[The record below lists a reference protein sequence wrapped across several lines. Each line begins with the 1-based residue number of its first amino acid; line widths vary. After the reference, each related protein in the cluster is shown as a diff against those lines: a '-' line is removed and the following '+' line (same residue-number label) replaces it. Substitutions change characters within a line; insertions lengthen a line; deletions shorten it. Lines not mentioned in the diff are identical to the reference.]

1 MRLTSDI
8 LQVNRQKLLNAFPV
22 DLKQD
27 VEIVADFL
35 IDKNF
40 DIHPKVEQEIILD
53 GQKLIIPGRV
63 YFDIPTDTAGNSLT
77 INQQTILNCIYLRH
91 HNGFVRQQQLEKL
104 IYNVKDY
111 YVIPFVFQLLG
122 EYVMEILEVADKHIN
137 DKTINNYLKFFNEN
151 PTYRQQTES
160 RMISYWDVYYRRF
173 KYNKL
178 KEYIGRKIFD
188 RIKKSERTTAVCING
203 ELFG

>member
-1 MRLTSDI
+1 MRLTSDL
-8 LQVNRQKLLNAFPV
+8 LQINRQKLLNAFPI

-40 DIHPKVEQEIILD
+40 DIHPTVEQEIILD

-63 YFDIPTDTAGNSLT
+63 YFDNPTDTAGHSLT

-160 RMISYWDVYYRRF
+160 RMISYWDVYYRRT
-173 KYNKL
+173 KYKNL
-178 KEYIGRKIFD
+178 KEYIGWQIFD
-188 RIKKSERTTAVCING
+188 RIRKSERTTRY
-203 ELFG
+203 FY

>member
-1 MRLTSDI
+1 MRLTSEI
-8 LQVNRQKLLNAFPV
+8 LQVNRQKLLNAFPI

-40 DIHPKVEQEIILD
+40 DIHPTVEQEIILD

-63 YFDIPTDTAGNSLT
+63 YFDNPTDTAGNSLT
-77 INQQTILNCIYLRH
+77 INQHTILNCIYLRH

-160 RMISYWDVYYRRF
+160 RMISYWDVYYRRT
-173 KYNKL
+173 KYKNL
-178 KEYIGRKIFD
+178 KEYIGWQIFD
-188 RIKKSERTTAVCING
+188 RIRKSERTTRY
-203 ELFG
+203 FY

>member
-1 MRLTSDI
+1 MRLTSEI
-8 LQVNRQKLLNAFPV
+8 LQVNRQKLLNAFPI

-40 DIHPKVEQEIILD
+40 DIHPTVEQEIILD

-63 YFDIPTDTAGNSLT
+63 YFDNPTDTAGNSLT

-160 RMISYWDVYYRRF
+160 RMISYWDVYYRRT
-173 KYNKL
+173 KYKNL
-178 KEYIGRKIFD
+178 KEYIGWQIFD
-188 RIKKSERTTAVCING
+188 RIRKSERTTRY
-203 ELFG
+203 FY

>member
-1 MRLTSDI
+1 MRLTSEI
-8 LQVNRQKLLNAFPV
+8 LQVNRQKLLNAFPI

-35 IDKNF
+35 IYKNF
-40 DIHPKVEQEIILD
+40 DIHPTVEQEIILD

-63 YFDIPTDTAGNSLT
+63 YFDNPTDTAGNSLT

-160 RMISYWDVYYRRF
+160 RMISYWDVYYRRT
-173 KYNKL
+173 KYKNL
-178 KEYIGRKIFD
+178 KEYIGWQIFD
-188 RIKKSERTTAVCING
+188 RIRKSERTTRY
-203 ELFG
+203 FY